1 MESFFNENGER
12 LLESQNI
19 NAETNRALLVNNS
32 LVWVYL

>member
-19 NAETNRALLVNNS
+19 NTERNRALLVNNS
-32 LVWVYL
+32 LV